1 MFSSPFLFLNELM
14 KPTKNFIEELR
25 WRGMLQDIMPGA
37 EELLTNE
44 CIAGYAGFDPT
55 ADSLGIGNLVPIMLL
70 KHFQLCGHKPIAVVG
85 GATGMIGDPS
95 GKSAERNLLS
105 EEIIQHNLNCQR
117 VQLEKFL
124 DFSAGPSQAE
134 ILNNIYWYKNFG
146 YIQFLRDV
154 GKHLSINYMLAKDSV
169 QGRMETGISYTEFS
183 YQILQGYDFYWLYTH
198 YNCKLQMG
206 GSDQWGNMTTGT
218 ELIRRMAT
226 GNEAFAFTCPL
237 VTKAD
242 GTKFGKTES
251 GNIWLDAKKTSPY
264 KFYQFWLN
272 AADAD
277 AGRYI
282 RIFSLLSKDEIEA
295 IETLHNAEPH
305 KRILQKKLAEE
316 ITTFVHSKE
325 DLLSAIKASDILF
338 GQSTADSLKTLSDR
352 DFTEIFEGVPTKT
365 ISKSLV
371 ENGIGIMNLLVDQTQ
386 FFPSNGEAKR
396 TLAGKGVSV
405 NKTVIEST
413 EQKIGVQELINN
425 KYLLLQKGKKN
436 YFLVVVE

>member
-1 MFSSPFLFLNELM
+1 V
-14 KPTKNFIEELR
+14 I
-25 WRGMLQDIMPGA
+25 
-37 EELLTNE
+37 
-44 CIAGYAGFDPT
+44 
-55 ADSLGIGNLVPIMLL
+55 
-70 KHFQLCGHKPIAVVG
+70 G

-154 GKHLSINYMLAKDSV
+154 GKHLSVNYMLAKDSV

-198 YNCKLQMG
+198 YNCKIQMG

-218 ELIRRMAT
+218 EMIRRMS
-226 GNEAFAFTCPL
+226 GHEAFAFTCPL

-251 GNIWLDAKKTSPY
+251 GNIWLDPKKTSPY

-277 AGRYI
+277 AGRYL
-282 RIFSLLSKDEIEA
+282 RIFSLLSKEEVEA
-295 IETLHNAEPH
+295 IELLHQQEPH
-305 KRILQKKLAEE
+305 KRILQKRLAEE
-316 ITTFVHSKE
+316 ITTFVHSKD
-325 DLLSAIKASDILF
+325 DLFSAIKASDILF
-338 GQSTADSLKTLSDR
+338 GQSTSDSLKTLSDR

-365 ISKSLV
+365 LTKSLFDEGV
-371 ENGIGIMNLLVDQTQ
+371 GVMELFVDHTQ
-386 FFPSNGEAKR
+386 FFPSKGEAKR
-396 TLAGKGVSV
+396 TLQGKGASI
-405 NKTVIEST
+405 NKTVIENA
-413 EQKIGVQELINN
+413 EDKITKENLINN

>member
-1 MFSSPFLFLNELM
+1 MLKNAFLRNRM
-14 KPTKNFIEELR
+14 KPTKNFIEELK

-37 EELLTNE
+37 EELMNSE
-44 CIAGYAGFDPT
+44 CVSGYAGFDPT

-198 YNCKLQMG
+198 YNCKIQIG

-218 ELIRRMAT
+218 EMIRRMSA
-226 GNEAFAFTCPL
+226 GHEAFALTCPL

-251 GNIWLDAKKTSPY
+251 GNIWLDPKKTSPY

-277 AGRYI
+277 AGRYL
-282 RIFSLLSKDEIEA
+282 RIFSLLSKEEIES
-295 IETLHNAEPH
+295 IELLHQQEPH
-305 KRILQKKLAEE
+305 KRIIQKRLAEE
-316 ITTFVHSKE
+316 VTTFVHSKE
-325 DLLSAIKASDILF
+325 DLQAAIKASDILF
-338 GQSTADSLKTLSDR
+338 GQSTSDSLKTLSDR
-352 DFTEIFEGVPTKT
+352 DFIEIFEGVPTKT
-365 ISKSLV
+365 LSKSLFESGV
-371 ENGIGIMNLLVDQTQ
+371 GVMELFVDHTQ
-386 FFPSNGEAKR
+386 FFPSKGEAKR
-396 TLAGKGVSV
+396 TLQGKGASI
-405 NKTVIEST
+405 NKTVIENT
-413 EQKIGVQELINN
+413 EDKITKDNLINN
-425 KYLLLQKGKKN
+425 RYLLLQKGKKN

>member
-1 MFSSPFLFLNELM
+1 
-14 KPTKNFIEELR
+14 
-25 WRGMLQDIMPGA
+25 
-37 EELLTNE
+37 
-44 CIAGYAGFDPT
+44 
-55 ADSLGIGNLVPIMLL
+55 
-70 KHFQLCGHKPIAVVG
+70 
-85 GATGMIGDPS
+85 
-95 GKSAERNLLS
+95 
-105 EEIIQHNLNCQR
+105 
-117 VQLEKFL
+117 
-124 DFSAGPSQAE
+124 
-134 ILNNIYWYKNFG
+134 
-146 YIQFLRDV
+146 
-154 GKHLSINYMLAKDSV
+154 MLAKDSV

>member
-1 MFSSPFLFLNELM
+1 MKNAFLRSRM
-14 KPTKNFIEELR
+14 KPTKNFIEELK

-37 EELLTNE
+37 EELMNNE
-44 CIAGYAGFDPT
+44 CVAGYAGFDPT

-105 EEIIQHNLNCQR
+105 EDIIQHNLNCQR

-198 YNCKLQMG
+198 YNCKIQMG

-218 ELIRRMAT
+218 ELIRRMA
-226 GNEAFAFTCPL
+226 GHEAFAFTCPL

-251 GNIWLDAKKTSPY
+251 GNIWLDPKKTSPY

-272 AADAD
+272 AADID
-277 AGRYI
+277 AGRYL
-282 RIFSLLSKDEIEA
+282 RIFSLLSKEEIES
-295 IETLHNAEPH
+295 IELLHQAEPH
-305 KRILQKKLAEE
+305 KRIIQKRLAEE

-325 DLLSAIKASDILF
+325 D
-338 GQSTADSLKTLSDR
+338 
-352 DFTEIFEGVPTKT
+352 
-365 ISKSLV
+365 
-371 ENGIGIMNLLVDQTQ
+371 
-386 FFPSNGEAKR
+386 
-396 TLAGKGVSV
+396 
-405 NKTVIEST
+405 
-413 EQKIGVQELINN
+413 
-425 KYLLLQKGKKN
+425 
-436 YFLVVVE
+436 